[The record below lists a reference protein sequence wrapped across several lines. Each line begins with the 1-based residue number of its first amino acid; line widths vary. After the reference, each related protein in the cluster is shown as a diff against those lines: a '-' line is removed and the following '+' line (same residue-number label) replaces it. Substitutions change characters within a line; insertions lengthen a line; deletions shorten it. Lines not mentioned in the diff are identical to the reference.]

1 MGDTSGGGALAMEEC
16 SANAESTDGR
26 TVFAMTASGQ
36 LKMPRLGNFCVT
48 MLGDGASARAVV
60 QDCAEAEDNTD
71 SRDKFFMVA
80 VPEFDPEASSA
91 TRDNAALL
99 GAAQE

>member
-1 MGDTSGGGALAMEEC
+1 MLDSCSAGGGAFAMEEC

-26 TVFAMTASGQ
+26 TGFAMTASGQ

-71 SRDKFFMVA
+71 SRDKFFMCVG
-80 VPEFDPEASSA
+80 
-91 TRDNAALL
+91 LL
-99 GAAQE
+99 GAAARKVARRSTHS